1 MRLSIK
7 IFVSHLATER
17 IDMLYKQGRKVNE
30 TSLRGK
36 PCGLSGVLPGLSPIV
51 PHRSSG
57 KEHDSREREGK
68 RIGNMKKGH
77 LGVFHSHNT
86 TVQHHWHGSNL

>member
-7 IFVSHLATER
+7 IFVSHLATDR

-51 PHRSSG
+51 PHRSPAKSMTAGKG
-57 KEHDSREREGK
+57 KEKEVA
-68 RIGNMKKGH
+68 I
-77 LGVFHSHNT
+77 
-86 TVQHHWHGSNL
+86 